1 MDKNSVDKL
10 FQSLSPEQR
19 KKVESILS
27 DKSRTE
33 KLLSSPQAQ
42 ALLKKLTGENK

>member
-10 FQSLSPEQR
+10 FQSLSSEQR

-27 DKSRTE
+27 DKEQTE
-33 KLLSSPQAQ
+33 KLLNSPQAQ